1 MTSRDIVR
9 IGRQRAGLTQ
19 QQLADRSGHPRE
31 TIARWETGAREPSL
45 STLRQLAEAL
55 DLDLVIH
62 LAQRDQS
69 LAEAVDDQLELPPIQ
84 RLERLLPSP
93 SKDDT
98 IRALRWLAG
107 ARTPIVVIG
116 AVAAVLQG
124 GPQRPGS
131 GRVEFVSADP
141 FAMDEEM
148 RVGGLIAGDTEER
161 WADVDARAIWKL
173 PEGGT
178 IALASG
184 VPGTG
189 DYATCAEAPKASS
202 STRRRPCRL
211 PIPAISCAWPMRRRV
226 SVNGRW
232 LRTSERCWIARR
244 RREPARCGPAAVAAR
259 PHAARRGV
267 RRRRRGCSTGAWLAG
282 RDRRS

>member
-189 DYATCAEAPKASS
+189 DY
-202 STRRRPCRL
+202 
-211 PIPAISCAWPMRRRV
+211 
-226 SVNGRW
+226 
-232 LRTSERCWIARR
+232 
-244 RREPARCGPAAVAAR
+244 
-259 PHAARRGV
+259 
-267 RRRRRGCSTGAWLAG
+267 
-282 RDRRS
+282 RDLRRSSQSIELDEKTTVPVAHPRDLVRMADASPRERERALAPDLRALLDRTTET